1 MGEVPRAPAG
11 AFNPKDERTATMKKF
26 ICTLAIA
33 AVVAVSAFADG
44 NVRTTAR
51 IPDAAHGTNA
61 VVAVRFGGPA
71 ARFAVQPL
79 AFDII
84 GDTVSSGNVTAY
96 QIRNFG
102 GVATTN
108 VLKAA
113 AACAATNA
121 CSVADFRAYCY
132 GNEPVYF
139 QFTLATGGTLV
150 LYGQTKE

>member
-1 MGEVPRAPAG
+1 
-11 AFNPKDERTATMKKF
+11 MKKF